1 MLLQTPDPS
10 YLRQRRGKKWRAY
23 APDVLPA
30 WVADMD
36 FPPAEPIREVLQNA
50 LDSTDLGYPS
60 DGAARALAELFSE
73 RCLERYSWRVDPAR
87 VEVLGDVIQ
96 ALYIA
101 LEVFSEEH
109 EFSTILTPIYPPFLT
124 AVRECKRP
132 MRLHTLDNGPN
143 GYEIDIER
151 LSDGLDTHSKMLLLC
166 NPHNPTGRVF
176 SRAELEALGEL
187 VLERRLIVVADE
199 IHADLVYAGSQHIP
213 FAMLSPEVE
222 ARTVTLSSASKAFN
236 IAGLRCAVAVFGSE
250 ALQQRFLRV
259 PRHARGGL
267 SSLGLAATHAAW
279 EHGDAWLGELVS
291 YLTANRGL
299 VEQWVREK
307 LSGVVHVPPQATY
320 LAWLDCRRMGADP
333 YRFFLD
339 RAKVALSNGR
349 DFGPGGEGFVR
360 LNFATSDAIL
370 REVLER
376 MSHAVVGE
384 NVCGFS

>member
-1 MLLQTPDPS
+1 MSSIFSAAATRVRCTRMDRMSLARMLHRVVVPGLGRSRGPRRCDIRARLVVCAARVYTAPVMLLQTPDPS

-143 GYEIDIER
+143 GYEKTR
-151 LSDGLDTHSKMLLLC
+151 PVGLCGLHSSSILLC
-166 NPHNPTGRVF
+166 V
-176 SRAELEALGEL
+176 S
-187 VLERRLIVVADE
+187 
-199 IHADLVYAGSQHIP
+199 
-213 FAMLSPEVE
+213 SP
-222 ARTVTLSSASKAFN
+222 
-236 IAGLRCAVAVFGSE
+236 
-250 ALQQRFLRV
+250 
-259 PRHARGGL
+259 
-267 SSLGLAATHAAW
+267 SL
-279 EHGDAWLGELVS
+279 
-291 YLTANRGL
+291 NR
-299 VEQWVREK
+299 
-307 LSGVVHVPPQATY
+307 S
-320 LAWLDCRRMGADP
+320 
-333 YRFFLD
+333 
-339 RAKVALSNGR
+339 
-349 DFGPGGEGFVR
+349 
-360 LNFATSDAIL
+360 
-370 REVLER
+370 
-376 MSHAVVGE
+376 MSI
-384 NVCGFS
+384 S